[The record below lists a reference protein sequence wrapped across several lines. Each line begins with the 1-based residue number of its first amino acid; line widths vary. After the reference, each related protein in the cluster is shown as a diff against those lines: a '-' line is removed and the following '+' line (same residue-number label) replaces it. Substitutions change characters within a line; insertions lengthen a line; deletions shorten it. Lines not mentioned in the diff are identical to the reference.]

1 MITWKPLHPLT
12 DQNEVESDDCEV
24 AVQLLP
30 MRAIIDQR
38 AIHFAQAFFRQE
50 ENEHEDNK
58 EIWSSG
64 LHLIPP
70 PRFRSFRVKSWKLK
84 VDYIPQKLDVSALRE
99 GSIVELINISP
110 IDGMVITL
118 SQVSVEGV
126 VGVGEVM
133 GGLTSNWLQEI
144 VSTQLHKFL
153 ANARPF
159 EPITDVGQGLSDL
172 VVLPFEAFK
181 NGEDVRRA
189 MTTGIKSLAETVTFQ
204 ALTTSSRLTEY
215 AANKMASVVGGRY
228 HSSTRNALP
237 ARPTSAPKGIQ
248 DVTGHAME
256 SLARGFHAA
265 NYKVVI
271 VPYREYNRSGAA
283 GAVTSVLRGI
293 PVMLVAPVT
302 GATEAL
308 SYTLLGA
315 RNALRPDIR
324 REEEAARTGFASYD
338 V

>member
-1 MITWKPLHPLT
+1 MITWKPEHPLT
-12 DQNEVESDDCEV
+12 EQNEIESDDCEV
-24 AVQLLP
+24 TVQLIP

-38 AIHFAQAFFRQE
+38 AIHFAQAFFSPDDKDDE
-50 ENEHEDNK
+50 TK
-58 EIWSSG
+58 EKWSSH
-64 LHLIPP
+64 LHLVPP
-70 PRFRSFRVKSWKLK
+70 PRFRAFRVRPWKLK
-84 VDYIPQKLDVSALRE
+84 VDYIPQRLDVNALRE

-126 VGVGEVM
+126 IGFGDVM
-133 GGLTSNWLQEI
+133 GGLTRNWLEEI

-159 EPITDVGQGLSDL
+159 EPISDVGQGLTDL
-172 VVLPFEAFK
+172 VVLPYEAFK
-181 NGEDVRRA
+181 NGEDIRRA
-189 MTTGIKSLAETVTFQ
+189 MTNGIKSLAETMTFQ

-215 AANKMASVVGGRY
+215 AANKMAAIVGGRY
-228 HSSTRNALP
+228 HSAAATALP
-237 ARPTSAPKGIQ
+237 ARPTSAPKGIG

-256 SLARGFHAA
+256 SLARGFQAA

-271 VPYREYNRSGAA
+271 VPYREYSRSGAA
-283 GAVTSVLRGI
+283 GAASSVIRGI

-315 RNALRPDIR
+315 RNALRPHIR
-324 REEEAARTGFASYD
+324 REEEASRTGFTSYEL
-338 V
+338 

>member
-1 MITWKPLHPLT
+1 MHPLT
-12 DQNEVESDDCEV
+12 PENEIDSDDCEV
-24 AVQLLP
+24 TMQLLP

-38 AIHFAQAFFRQE
+38 GIQFARAFFHNE
-50 ENEHEDNK
+50 EDEAEKK
-58 EIWSSG
+58 EKWSAR

-70 PRFRSFRVKSWKLK
+70 PRFRAFRVKPWKLK
-84 VDYIPQKLDVSALRE
+84 VDYIPQKIDVGALRE

-126 VGVGEVM
+126 VGFGDVM
-133 GGLTSNWLQEI
+133 GGLTSNWLEEI

-159 EPITDVGQGLSDL
+159 EPISDVGQGLSDL
-172 VVLPFEAFK
+172 VVLPYEAFK
-181 NGEDVRRA
+181 NGEDIRRA
-189 MTTGIKSLAETVTFQ
+189 MSKGVKSLAETVTFQ
-204 ALTTSSRLTEY
+204 ALTTTSRLTEY
-215 AANKMASVVGGRY
+215 AANKMATVIGGRY
-228 HSSTRNALP
+228 HNSATNPLP
-237 ARPTSAPKGIQ
+237 VRPTFAPKGVR
-248 DVTGHAME
+248 DVSGHAME
-256 SLARGFHAA
+256 SIARGIQAA
-265 NYKVVI
+265 NYKIVI
-271 VPYREYNRSGAA
+271 IPFREYGRHGAA
-283 GAVTSVLRGI
+283 GAASSVLRGI

-324 REEEAARTGFASYD
+324 REEEASRTGFTSYD
-338 V
+338 G